1 MKRFLARLAFCG
13 LLALTSCAAFD
24 RGASPGPAELTGAA
38 PVLGRIVA
46 RGELLVGTSG
56 NQPPLNATTKAGEI
70 IGLEADLAGAMA
82 QAMGVTL
89 RFVPMPFGEL
99 LPALERGTVDVV
111 LSSVTM
117 TPQRNTRVA
126 FVGPYFVSGKALL
139 TKSKRMAAIK
149 ESGEID
155 NASTTLAALEGST
168 SQAFVQNAI
177 PRARLVTVKDYDRAV
192 GMVIDGSVDALVAD
206 FTFCVV
212 STLRHPKEKLAT
224 LVAPLTFEPLGVALP
239 AGDPLLVNWMENF
252 LLMLEGS
259 GAMDDLRTRWF
270 QSGSW
275 IADLR

>member
-1 MKRFLARLAFCG
+1 MKRFLTRLALCG

-24 RGASPGPAELTGAA
+24 RGASPKPAGATGA

-56 NQPPLNATTKAGEI
+56 NQPPLNATTKSGEI
-70 IGLEADLAGAMA
+70 IGLEADLAAAMA
-82 QAMGVTL
+82 QAMGVAL

-99 LPALERGTVDVV
+99 LPALERGEVDLV

-139 TKSKRMAAIK
+139 TKSKRMAAVK

-168 SQAFVQNAI
+168 SQAFVQNAVS
-177 PRARLVTVKDYDRAV
+177 RATLVTVKDYDRAV
-192 GMVIDGSVDALVAD
+192 RRSSTDRWTPSSPTSRSAWSPRCAIRRKSWRHWWPRSRSSLSASPSPLAIRSSSTGWR
-206 FTFCVV
+206 TF
-212 STLRHPKEKLAT
+212 S
-224 LVAPLTFEPLGVALP
+224 
-239 AGDPLLVNWMENF
+239 
-252 LLMLEGS
+252 
-259 GAMDDLRTRWF
+259 
-270 QSGSW
+270 
-275 IADLR
+275 